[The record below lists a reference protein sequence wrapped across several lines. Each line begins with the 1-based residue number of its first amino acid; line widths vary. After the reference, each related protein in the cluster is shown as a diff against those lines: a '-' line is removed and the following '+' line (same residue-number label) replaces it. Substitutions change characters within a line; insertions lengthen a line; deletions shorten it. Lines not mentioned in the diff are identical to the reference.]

1 MLRKL
6 KSFDLHSKRILIRV
20 DFNVPILDDVVVDD
34 YRIRKTIPTIKHCID
49 QGAKVILMSHLG
61 RPKGKIKPELSL
73 MPTGEK
79 LAELLEMP
87 IKFSHDCVS
96 EDAINVSHNLQP
108 GEVHLLENLR
118 FYNEETNNDSQFS
131 MSLSKH
137 GEIFIN
143 DAFGTA
149 HREHAS
155 NVGIVSHFMNKGIG
169 FLIEKEL
176 EFLSETLTDPS
187 LPLLL
192 IIGGAKIDT
201 KIDVI
206 NHFLGLA
213 DNIVIGGAM
222 ANTFLAADGYHMGK
236 SLVESDK
243 IDIAKKILLN
253 ASKTKTKIILPI
265 DFTGELD
272 SIGSKDFYHADKD
285 NIKDNMI
292 CEDIGQSSIDLF
304 KRVISQSKTIFWN
317 GTVGIAENK
326 KFAVGTESIID
337 EIVDNECISV
347 IGGGD
352 TIAAV
357 RNYDDELISKFSH
370 ASTGGGACLELLSGK
385 KLPAIKILDKKWK
398 KQY

>member
-61 RPKGKIKPELSL
+61 RPKGKIKPEFSL

-222 ANTFLAADGYHMGK
+222 ALK
-236 SLVESDK
+236 QK
-243 IDIAKKILLN
+243 QK
-253 ASKTKTKIILPI
+253 
-265 DFTGELD
+265 
-272 SIGSKDFYHADKD
+272 
-285 NIKDNMI
+285 
-292 CEDIGQSSIDLF
+292 LF
-304 KRVISQSKTIFWN
+304 CQ
-317 GTVGIAENK
+317 
-326 KFAVGTESIID
+326 
-337 EIVDNECISV
+337 
-347 IGGGD
+347 
-352 TIAAV
+352 
-357 RNYDDELISKFSH
+357 
-370 ASTGGGACLELLSGK
+370 
-385 KLPAIKILDKKWK
+385 
-398 KQY
+398 

>member
-61 RPKGKIKPELSL
+61 RPKGKIKPEFSL

-176 EFLSETLTDPS
+176 EFLSDTLKDPS

-222 ANTFLAADGYHMGK
+222 ANTFLTADGYHMGK

-370 ASTGGGACLELLSGK
+370 ASTGGLS
-385 KLPAIKILDKKWK
+385 LIHI
-398 KQY
+398 

>member
-131 MSLSKH
+131 ISLSKH

-155 NVGIVSHFMNKGIG
+155 NVGIVHHFMNRGIG

-176 EFLSETLTDPS
+176 EFLSETLKDPS

-304 KRVISQSKTIFWN
+304 KRVIYQSKTIFWN

-385 KLPAIKILDKKWK
+385 KLPAIKILDKK
-398 KQY
+398 

>member
-20 DFNVPILDDVVVDD
+20 DFNVPILNDVVVDD

-61 RPKGKIKPELSL
+61 RPKGKIKPEFSL
-73 MPTGEK
+73 MPAGEK

-87 IKFSHDCVS
+87 VKFSHDCVS
-96 EDAINVSHNLQP
+96 DDAINVSQNLQP

-131 MSLSKH
+131 MNLSKH

-155 NVGIVSHFMNKGIG
+155 NVGIVNHFMNRGIG

-176 EFLSETLTDPS
+176 EFLSDTLKDPS

-243 IDIAKKILLN
+243 LDTAKKILLS

-265 DFTGELD
+265 DFVGELD
-272 SIGSKDFYHADKD
+272 NLGSEDFYHADKD

-304 KRVISQSKTIFWN
+304 KGIISQSKTIFWN

-385 KLPAIKILDKKWK
+385 KLPAIKILDKK
-398 KQY
+398 

>member
-6 KSFDLHSKRILIRV
+6 KSFDLQSQRILIRV
-20 DFNVPILDDVVVDD
+20 DFNVPIENDTVVDD
-34 YRIRKTIPTIKHCID
+34 YRIRKTIPTIKYCID
-49 QGAKVILMSHLG
+49 QGTKVVLMSHLG
-61 RPKGKIKPELSL
+61 RPKGKIDSKFSL
-73 MPTGEK
+73 MPAGEK

-87 IKFSHDCVS
+87 VKFSHDCIS
-96 EDAINVSHNLQP
+96 DDAINVSQNLQS

-118 FYNEETNNDSQFS
+118 FYNEEIDNDSQFS
-131 MSLSKH
+131 MNLSKH

-155 NVGIVSHFMNKGIG
+155 NVGIVKHFTNKGIG
-169 FLIEKEL
+169 LLVEKEL
-176 EFLSETLTDPS
+176 EFLSESLQDPS

-206 NHFLGLA
+206 NRFLGLA
-213 DNIVIGGAM
+213 DNILIGGAM
-222 ANTFLAADGYHMGK
+222 ANTFLAANGYHTGK

-253 ASKTKTKIILPI
+253 ASKTKTKIILPT
-265 DFTGELD
+265 DFNGELNNL
-272 SIGSKDFYHADKD
+272 GSEEFEYADKD
-285 NIKDNMI
+285 NIKENMI
-292 CEDIGQSSIDLF
+292 CEDIGKLSIDLF
-304 KRVISQSKTIFWN
+304 KNFISQSKTIFWN
-317 GTVGIAENK
+317 GTVGVAENK
-326 KFAVGTESIID
+326 KFAVGSESIID
-337 EIVDNECISV
+337 EIVNNECISV

-357 RNYDDELISKFSH
+357 RNYDNELISAFSH

-385 KLPAIKILDKKWK
+385 KLPAIEILDKK
-398 KQY
+398 

>member
-131 MSLSKH
+131 MNLSKH

-337 EIVDNECISV
+337 EIVDSECISV

-385 KLPAIKILDKKWK
+385 KLPAIKILDKK
-398 KQY
+398 

>member
-61 RPKGKIKPELSL
+61 RPKGKIKPEFSL
-73 MPTGEK
+73 MPAGEK

-131 MSLSKH
+131 MNLSKH

-155 NVGIVSHFMNKGIG
+155 NVGIVNHFMNRGIG

-176 EFLSETLTDPS
+176 EFLSDTLKDPS

-243 IDIAKKILLN
+243 LDTAKKILLS

-265 DFTGELD
+265 DFVGELD
-272 SIGSKDFYHADKD
+272 NLGSENFHYTDKD

-304 KRVISQSKTIFWN
+304 KGIISQSKTIFWN

-326 KFAVGTESIID
+326 KFAVGTENIID

-385 KLPAIKILDKKWK
+385 KLPAIKILDKK
-398 KQY
+398 

>member
-155 NVGIVSHFMNKGIG
+155 NVGIVNHFMNRGIG

-176 EFLSETLTDPS
+176 EFLSDTLKDPS

-243 IDIAKKILLN
+243 LDTAKKILLS

-265 DFTGELD
+265 DFVGELD
-272 SIGSKDFYHADKD
+272 NLGSENFHYTDKD

-304 KRVISQSKTIFWN
+304 KGIISQSKTIFWN

-385 KLPAIKILDKKWK
+385 KLPAIKILDKK
-398 KQY
+398 

>member
-272 SIGSKDFYHADKD
+272 SIGSKDFYHVDKD

-385 KLPAIKILDKKWK
+385 KLPAIKILDKK
-398 KQY
+398 

>member
-61 RPKGKIKPELSL
+61 RPKGKIKPEFSL
-73 MPTGEK
+73 MPAGEK

-155 NVGIVSHFMNKGIG
+155 NVGIVNHFMNRGIG

-176 EFLSETLTDPS
+176 EFLSDTLKDPS

-265 DFTGELD
+265 DFVGELD
-272 SIGSKDFYHADKD
+272 NLGSENFHYTDKD

-304 KRVISQSKTIFWN
+304 KRVVSQSKTIFWN

-385 KLPAIKILDKKWK
+385 KLPAIKILDKK
-398 KQY
+398 

>member
-6 KSFDLHSKRILIRV
+6 KSFDLNSKRVLIRV
-20 DFNVPILDDVVVDD
+20 DFNVPILNDVVVDD
-34 YRIRKTIPTIKHCID
+34 YRIRKTISTIKHCID

-61 RPKGKIKPELSL
+61 RPKGEVKPEFSL

-87 IKFSHDCVS
+87 VKFSHDCVS
-96 EDAINVSHNLQP
+96 EDAINVSQNLQP

-131 MSLSKH
+131 MNLSKH

-155 NVGIVSHFMNKGIG
+155 NVGIVNHFMNRGIG

-176 EFLSETLTDPS
+176 EFLSDTLKDPS

-243 IDIAKKILLN
+243 LDTAKKILLS

-265 DFTGELD
+265 DFVGELD
-272 SIGSKDFYHADKD
+272 NLGSENFHYTDKD

-304 KRVISQSKTIFWN
+304 KGIISQSKTIFWN

-326 KFAVGTESIID
+326 KFAVGTENIID

-385 KLPAIKILDKKWK
+385 KLPAIKILDKK
-398 KQY
+398 

>member
-34 YRIRKTIPTIKHCID
+34 YRIRKTIPTIKYCID

-61 RPKGKIKPELSL
+61 RPKGKINPELSL

-79 LAELLEMP
+79 LAELLEIP
-87 IKFSHDCVS
+87 IKFSNDCIS
-96 EDAINVSHNLQP
+96 DDAINVSQSLQS

-118 FYNEETNNDSQFS
+118 FYNEEIKNDSQFS
-131 MSLSKH
+131 INLSKH

-155 NVGIVSHFMNKGIG
+155 NFGIVNNFMNRGIG
-169 FLIEKEL
+169 FLVEKEL
-176 EFLSETLTDPS
+176 EFLSETLKNPS

-206 NHFLGLA
+206 NHFLNLA

-222 ANTFLAADGYHMGK
+222 ANTFLAANGYNMGK
-236 SLVESDK
+236 SLVEFDK
-243 IDIAKKILLN
+243 IDVAKKILVS
-253 ASKTKTKIILPI
+253 ASKTKTKIILPT
-265 DFTGELD
+265 DFTGELNNL
-272 SIGSKDFYHADKD
+272 GSEEFEYADKD
-285 NIKDNMI
+285 SIKENMI
-292 CEDIGQSSIDLF
+292 CEDIGESSIGLF
-304 KRVISQSKTIFWN
+304 RDIISQSKTIFWN
-317 GTVGIAENK
+317 GTVGVAENK

-357 RNYDDELISKFSH
+357 RSYDNELISKFSH

-385 KLPAIKILDKKWK
+385 KLPAIEILDKK
-398 KQY
+398 

>member
-6 KSFDLHSKRILIRV
+6 KSFDLQSQRILIRV
-20 DFNVPILDDVVVDD
+20 DFNVPIENDTVVDD
-34 YRIRKTIPTIKHCID
+34 YRIRKTIPTIKYCID
-49 QGAKVILMSHLG
+49 QGTKVVLMSHLG
-61 RPKGKIKPELSL
+61 RPKGKIDSKFSL
-73 MPTGEK
+73 MPAGEK

-87 IKFSHDCVS
+87 VKFSHDCIS
-96 EDAINVSHNLQP
+96 DDAINVSQNLQS

-118 FYNEETNNDSQFS
+118 FYNEEIDNDSQFS
-131 MSLSKH
+131 MNLSKH

-155 NVGIVSHFMNKGIG
+155 NVGIVKHFTNKGIG
-169 FLIEKEL
+169 LLVEKEL
-176 EFLSETLTDPS
+176 EFLSESLQDPS

-206 NHFLGLA
+206 NRFLGLA
-213 DNIVIGGAM
+213 DNILIGGAM
-222 ANTFLAADGYHMGK
+222 ANTFLAANGYHTGK

-253 ASKTKTKIILPI
+253 ASKTKTKIILPT
-265 DFTGELD
+265 DFNGELNNL
-272 SIGSKDFYHADKD
+272 GSEEFEYADKD
-285 NIKDNMI
+285 NIKENMI
-292 CEDIGQSSIDLF
+292 CEDIGKLSIDLF
-304 KRVISQSKTIFWN
+304 KNFISQSKTIFWN
-317 GTVGIAENK
+317 GTVGVAENK

-337 EIVDNECISV
+337 EIINNECISV

-357 RNYDDELISKFSH
+357 RNYDNELISAFSH

-385 KLPAIKILDKKWK
+385 KLPAIEILDKK
-398 KQY
+398 

>member
-61 RPKGKIKPELSL
+61 RPKGKIKPEFSL
-73 MPTGEK
+73 MPAGEK

-87 IKFSHDCVS
+87 VKFSHDCVS
-96 EDAINVSHNLQP
+96 DDAINVSQNLQP

-131 MSLSKH
+131 MNLSKH

-155 NVGIVSHFMNKGIG
+155 NVGIVNHFMNRGIG

-385 KLPAIKILDKKWK
+385 KLPAIKILDKK
-398 KQY
+398 

>member
-304 KRVISQSKTIFWN
+304 KRAISQSKTIFWN

-337 EIVDNECISV
+337 EIVDSECISV

-385 KLPAIKILDKKWK
+385 KLPAIKILDKK
-398 KQY
+398 

>member
-6 KSFDLHSKRILIRV
+6 KSFDLQSQRILIRV
-20 DFNVPILDDVVVDD
+20 DFNVPIENDTVVDD
-34 YRIRKTIPTIKHCID
+34 YRIRKTIPTIKYCID
-49 QGAKVILMSHLG
+49 QGTKVVLMSHLG
-61 RPKGKIKPELSL
+61 RPKGKIDSKFSL
-73 MPTGEK
+73 MPAGEK

-87 IKFSHDCVS
+87 VKFSHDCIS
-96 EDAINVSHNLQP
+96 DDAINVSQNLQS

-118 FYNEETNNDSQFS
+118 FYNEEIDNDNQFS
-131 MSLSKH
+131 MDLSKH

-155 NVGIVSHFMNKGIG
+155 NVGIVKHFTNKGIG
-169 FLIEKEL
+169 LLVEKEL
-176 EFLSETLTDPS
+176 EFLSESLQDPS

-206 NHFLGLA
+206 NRFLGLA
-213 DNIVIGGAM
+213 DNILIGGAM
-222 ANTFLAADGYHMGK
+222 ANTFLAANGYHMGK

-253 ASKTKTKIILPI
+253 ASKTKTKIILPT
-265 DFTGELD
+265 DFNGELNNL
-272 SIGSKDFYHADKD
+272 GSEEFEYADKD
-285 NIKDNMI
+285 NIKENMI
-292 CEDIGQSSIDLF
+292 CEDIGKLSIDLF
-304 KRVISQSKTIFWN
+304 KNFISQSKTIFWN
-317 GTVGIAENK
+317 GTVGVAENK

-337 EIVDNECISV
+337 EIVNNECISV

-357 RNYDDELISKFSH
+357 RNYDNELISAFSH

-385 KLPAIKILDKKWK
+385 KLPAIEILDKK
-398 KQY
+398 

>member
-61 RPKGKIKPELSL
+61 RPKGKIKPEFSL

-222 ANTFLAADGYHMGK
+222 ANTFLTADGYHMGK

-385 KLPAIKILDKKWK
+385 KLPAIKILDKK
-398 KQY
+398 

>member
-6 KSFDLHSKRILIRV
+6 KSFDLQSQRILIRV
-20 DFNVPILDDVVVDD
+20 DFNVPIENDTVVDD
-34 YRIRKTIPTIKHCID
+34 YRIRKTIPTIKYCID
-49 QGAKVILMSHLG
+49 QGTKVILMSHLG
-61 RPKGKIKPELSL
+61 RPKGKIDSKFSL
-73 MPTGEK
+73 MPAGEK

-87 IKFSHDCVS
+87 VKFSHDCIS
-96 EDAINVSHNLQP
+96 DDAINVSQNLQS

-118 FYNEETNNDSQFS
+118 FYNEEIDNDSQFS
-131 MSLSKH
+131 MNLSKH

-155 NVGIVSHFMNKGIG
+155 NVGIVKHFTNKGIG
-169 FLIEKEL
+169 LLVEKEL
-176 EFLSETLTDPS
+176 EFLSESLQDPS

-206 NHFLGLA
+206 NRFLGLA
-213 DNIVIGGAM
+213 DNILIGGAM
-222 ANTFLAADGYHMGK
+222 ANTFLAANGYHTGK

-253 ASKTKTKIILPI
+253 ASKTKTKIILPT
-265 DFTGELD
+265 DFNGELNNL
-272 SIGSKDFYHADKD
+272 GSEEFEYADKD
-285 NIKDNMI
+285 NIKENMI
-292 CEDIGQSSIDLF
+292 CEDIGKLSIDLF
-304 KRVISQSKTIFWN
+304 KNFISQSKTIFWN
-317 GTVGIAENK
+317 GTVGVAENK

-337 EIVDNECISV
+337 EIINNECISV

-357 RNYDDELISKFSH
+357 RNYDNELISAFSH

-385 KLPAIKILDKKWK
+385 KLPAIEILDKK
-398 KQY
+398 

>member
-1 MLRKL
+1 
-6 KSFDLHSKRILIRV
+6 
-20 DFNVPILDDVVVDD
+20 
-34 YRIRKTIPTIKHCID
+34 
-49 QGAKVILMSHLG
+49 MSHLG
-61 RPKGKIKPELSL
+61 RPKGKIKPEFSL
-73 MPTGEK
+73 MPAGEK
-79 LAELLEMP
+79 LAELLEIP
-87 IKFSHDCVS
+87 LKFSHDCVS
-96 EDAINVSHNLQP
+96 NDAINVSQNLQP

-118 FYNEETNNDSQFS
+118 FYNEETTNDNQFS
-131 MSLSKH
+131 MNLSKH

-149 HREHAS
+149 HRKHAS
-155 NVGIVSHFMNKGIG
+155 NFGIVNHFTHKGIG
-169 FLIEKEL
+169 FLIDKEL
-176 EFLSETLTDPS
+176 EFLSETLKDPS

-192 IIGGAKIDT
+192 IVGGAKIDT
-201 KIDVI
+201 KINVI

-236 SLVESDK
+236 SLVEYDK
-243 IDIAKKILLN
+243 IDIAKKILLS

-272 SIGSKDFYHADKD
+272 SLGSEDFHHTDKD

-292 CEDIGQSSIDLF
+292 CEDIGQLSIDLF

-337 EIVDNECISV
+337 EIIDNECISV

-385 KLPAIKILDKKWK
+385 KLPAIKILYKK
-398 KQY
+398 

>member
-20 DFNVPILDDVVVDD
+20 DFNVPILNDVVVDD

-61 RPKGKIKPELSL
+61 RPKGKIKPEFSL

-385 KLPAIKILDKKWK
+385 KLPAIKILDKK
-398 KQY
+398 

>member
-61 RPKGKIKPELSL
+61 RPKGKIKPEFSL

-155 NVGIVSHFMNKGIG
+155 NVGIVSHFINKGIG

-385 KLPAIKILDKKWK
+385 KLPAIKILDKK
-398 KQY
+398 

>member
-61 RPKGKIKPELSL
+61 RPKGKIKPEFSL

-272 SIGSKDFYHADKD
+272 SIGSKDFYHANKD

-385 KLPAIKILDKKWK
+385 KLPAIKILDKK
-398 KQY
+398 

>member
-87 IKFSHDCVS
+87 VKFSHDCVS
-96 EDAINVSHNLQP
+96 DDAINVSQNLQP

-131 MSLSKH
+131 MNLSKH

-155 NVGIVSHFMNKGIG
+155 NVGIVNHFMNRGIG

-176 EFLSETLTDPS
+176 EFLSDTLKDPS

-243 IDIAKKILLN
+243 LDTAKKILLS

-265 DFTGELD
+265 DFVGELD
-272 SIGSKDFYHADKD
+272 NLGSENFHYTDKD

-304 KRVISQSKTIFWN
+304 KGVISQSKTIFWN

-326 KFAVGTESIID
+326 KFAIGTENIID

-385 KLPAIKILDKKWK
+385 KLPAIKILDKK
-398 KQY
+398 

>member
-96 EDAINVSHNLQP
+96 EDAINVSHSLQP

-385 KLPAIKILDKKWK
+385 KLPAIKILDKK
-398 KQY
+398 

>member
-6 KSFDLHSKRILIRV
+6 KSFDLNSKRVLIRV
-20 DFNVPILDDVVVDD
+20 DFNVPILNDVVDDD
-34 YRIRKTIPTIKHCID
+34 YRIRKTIPTIKYCID

-61 RPKGKIKPELSL
+61 RPKGEVKPEFSL
-73 MPTGEK
+73 MPAGEK

-87 IKFSHDCVS
+87 VKFSHDCIS
-96 EDAINVSHNLQP
+96 DDAINVSHNLQP

-118 FYNEETNNDSQFS
+118 FYNEEVNNDSQFS
-131 MSLSKH
+131 VSLSKH

-155 NVGIVSHFMNKGIG
+155 NFSIVNHFMNKGIG

-176 EFLSETLTDPS
+176 EFLSETLKDPS

-206 NHFLGLA
+206 KHFLGLA
-213 DNIVIGGAM
+213 DYIVIGGAM
-222 ANTFLAADGYHMGK
+222 ANTFLVANGYHMGK

-243 IDIAKKILLN
+243 IDVVKKILVN
-253 ASKTKTKIILPI
+253 ASKTTTKIILPT
-265 DFTGELD
+265 DFTGELN
-272 SIGSKDFYHADKD
+272 SLGSEEFEYADKD
-285 NIKDNMI
+285 NIKENMI

-304 KRVISQSKTIFWN
+304 KSIISQSKTIFWN

-337 EIVDNECISV
+337 EIIDNECISV

-357 RNYDDELISKFSH
+357 RNYSNELIGKFSH
-370 ASTGGGACLELLSGK
+370 ASTGGGACLELLSGN
-385 KLPAIKILDKKWK
+385 KLPAIEILDKK
-398 KQY
+398 

>member
-61 RPKGKIKPELSL
+61 RPKGKIKPEFSL
-73 MPTGEK
+73 MPAGEK

-87 IKFSHDCVS
+87 VKFSHDCVS
-96 EDAINVSHNLQP
+96 DDAINVSQNLQP

-131 MSLSKH
+131 MNLSKH

-155 NVGIVSHFMNKGIG
+155 NVGIVHHFMNRGIG

-176 EFLSETLTDPS
+176 EFLSDTLKDPS

-243 IDIAKKILLN
+243 LDTAKKILLS

-265 DFTGELD
+265 DFVGELD
-272 SIGSKDFYHADKD
+272 NLGSEDFHHADKD

-304 KRVISQSKTIFWN
+304 KGVISQSKTIFWN

-326 KFAVGTESIID
+326 KFAVGTENIID
-337 EIVDNECISV
+337 QIVDNEFISV

-385 KLPAIKILDKKWK
+385 KLPAIKILDKK
-398 KQY
+398 

>member
-61 RPKGKIKPELSL
+61 RPKGKIKPEFSL
-73 MPTGEK
+73 MPAGEK

-87 IKFSHDCVS
+87 VKFSHDCVS
-96 EDAINVSHNLQP
+96 DDAINVSQNLQP

-155 NVGIVSHFMNKGIG
+155 NVGIVHHFMNRGIG

-176 EFLSETLTDPS
+176 EFLSDTLKDPS

-243 IDIAKKILLN
+243 LDTAKKILLS

-265 DFTGELD
+265 DFVGELD
-272 SIGSKDFYHADKD
+272 NLGSENFHYTDKD

-304 KRVISQSKTIFWN
+304 KGVISQSKTIFWN

-385 KLPAIKILDKKWK
+385 KLPAIKILDKK
-398 KQY
+398 

>member
-6 KSFDLHSKRILIRV
+6 KSFDLQSKRVLIRV
-20 DFNVPILDDVVVDD
+20 DFNVPIKNDIVVDD

-61 RPKGKIKPELSL
+61 RPKGKINSKLSL
-73 MPTGEK
+73 MPAGEK

-87 IKFSHDCVS
+87 LKFSNDCIS
-96 EDAINVSHNLQP
+96 DDAINVSHNLQS
-108 GEVHLLENLR
+108 GEIHLLENLR
-118 FYNEETNNDSQFS
+118 FYNEETDNDSQFS
-131 MSLSKH
+131 VNLSKH

-155 NVGIVSHFMNKGIG
+155 NVGIVKHFMNKGIG

-213 DNIVIGGAM
+213 DNIVIGGAI
-222 ANTFLAADGYHMGK
+222 GYHMGK

-272 SIGSKDFYHADKD
+272 SIGSKDFYHADKG

-337 EIVDNECISV
+337 EIVDSECISV

-385 KLPAIKILDKKWK
+385 KLPAIKILDKK
-398 KQY
+398 

>member
-61 RPKGKIKPELSL
+61 RPKGKIKPEFSL

-96 EDAINVSHNLQP
+96 EDAINVSHSLQP

-337 EIVDNECISV
+337 EIVDSECISV

-385 KLPAIKILDKKWK
+385 KLPAIKILDKK
-398 KQY
+398 

>member
-87 IKFSHDCVS
+87 VKFSHDCVS

-304 KRVISQSKTIFWN
+304 KRAISQSKTIFWN

-337 EIVDNECISV
+337 EIVDSECISV

-385 KLPAIKILDKKWK
+385 KLPAIKILDKK
-398 KQY
+398 

>member
-176 EFLSETLTDPS
+176 EFLSETLTGPS

-292 CEDIGQSSIDLF
+292 CEDIGESSIDLF

-357 RNYDDELISKFSH
+357 RNYDDKLISKFSH

-385 KLPAIKILDKKWK
+385 KLPAIKILDKK
-398 KQY
+398 